1 MIKLKQMQRIFYELI
16 HSSFGS
22 SELWKGGPA
31 ASSTS
36 RDNSSGS
43 GARGKNSE
51 SGYILEKMDLA

>member
-1 MIKLKQMQRIFYELI
+1 MLI
-16 HSSFGS
+16 HSSLGS

-36 RDNSSGS
+36 RDSSSGS

-51 SGYILEKMDLA
+51 SGYIFEKIDFA